1 MGRLDRSDRGYRMRE
16 DEKYVRT
23 MNGDVPKEPITV
35 VRGRFT
41 GMDFDKTYRVTAYD
55 VTLVKVREEN
65 ETEQE
70 VIERTID
77 DCADVSIKKYNT
89 RSAKESVVLEMHKSY
104 ELSYDLEGNLTF
116 TEETEEEEETD
127 E

>member
-1 MGRLDRSDRGYRMRE
+1 MRE
-16 DEKYVRT
+16 EEKYVRA

-41 GMDFDKTYRVTAYD
+41 GMDSDKTYRVTAYG
-55 VTLVKVREEN
+55 VTLNKIRGGK

-70 VIERTID
+70 VIERAID
-77 DCADVSIKKYNT
+77 TCADVSIEQHNA

-104 ELSYDLEGNLTF
+104 ELTYDLEGNLHF
-116 TEETEEEEETD
+116 TAEPDPEPEEEETD
-127 E
+127 ETSM